1 MEKMNEIEIIQG
13 KNLLIQEYL
22 GLVREK
28 NKDKSERKFKLYF
41 DPSEKKYKNVK
52 DMVYGENY
60 DNYSLEHKNKSFFLN
75 RTENK
80 YIKKRGL
87 YKSKTQIEENKENK
101 NRNKISYLKEAK
113 KIFQKENKK
122 GSIRIVS
129 AK

>member
-1 MEKMNEIEIIQG
+1 
-13 KNLLIQEYL
+13 
-22 GLVREK
+22 
-28 NKDKSERKFKLYF
+28 
-41 DPSEKKYKNVK
+41 
-52 DMVYGENY
+52 MVYGENY

-75 RTENK
+75 HNENK

-101 NRNKISYLKEAK
+101 NITTNKISYLKEAK